1 MAYLQTDFE
10 QAVQEYLQD
19 TGTTNNNRMVE
30 DLTNQVVG
38 GNGTRTVFTLSKNN
52 IVGGTSALFL
62 DTNQSGFSNSNV
74 LSVNSSQGFM
84 STSTPPPLS
93 GTVPT
98 NLTCLYYFQNFT
110 LTEIDQFINTGLGMI
125 NTNPMTGDNSNA
137 NYQGLGSPQFNV
149 VVLYAICEGYYALSN
164 RYARSVAT
172 SAEGKS
178 SGKDA
183 IAKMYLSLAKEF
195 FDRAE
200 KERLAI
206 NGPRQG
212 SSTVA
217 AAKFSNNQSRA
228 FNALAFRFQGN
239 R

>member
-1 MAYLQTDFE
+1 MSYLQTDFE

-30 DLTNQVVG
+30 DLTTQVVG
-38 GNGTRTVFTLSKNN
+38 GNGSRTVFTLSKNN
-52 IVGGTSALFL
+52 IYGGTSSVYL
-62 DTNQSGFSNSNV
+62 DSNQSGFINSNV
-74 LSVNSSQGFM
+74 LSINSNLGILT
-84 STSTPPPLS
+84 TSTPPQLS
-93 GTVPT
+93 GSVPT

-110 LTEIDQFINTGLGMI
+110 LAEIDQFINTGLGMI
-125 NTNPMTGDNSNA
+125 NTNPMTGDNSNL

-149 VVLYAICEGYYALSN
+149 VVLYAVCEGYYSLSN

-183 IAKMYLSLAKEF
+183 IAKMYLNLAKEY

-217 AAKFSNNQSRA
+217 AATFSSKQSRPFSA
-228 FNALAFRFQGN
+228 ISFGYGGR

>member
-1 MAYLQTDFE
+1 MSYLQTDLE
-10 QAVQEYLQD
+10 SAVQEYLQD

-30 DLTNQVVG
+30 DLTTQVVG
-38 GNGTRTVFTLSKNN
+38 GNGSRTAFTLSKNN
-52 IVGGTSALFL
+52 IYGGTSSVYL
-62 DTNQSGFSNSNV
+62 DSNQSGFTNANV
-74 LSVNSSQGFM
+74 LSINSNLGILT
-84 STSTPPPLS
+84 TSTPPQLS
-93 GTVPT
+93 GSVPT

-125 NTNPMTGDNSNA
+125 NTNPMTGDNSNL

-149 VVLYAICEGYYALSN
+149 VVLYAVCEGYYALSN

-183 IAKMYLSLAKEF
+183 IAKMYLNLAKEY

-217 AAKFSNNQSRA
+217 AATFSSKQSRP
-228 FNALAFRFQGN
+228 FRAISFGYGG
-239 R
+239 RR

>member
-1 MAYLQTDFE
+1 
-10 QAVQEYLQD
+10 
-19 TGTTNNNRMVE
+19 
-30 DLTNQVVG
+30 
-38 GNGTRTVFTLSKNN
+38 
-52 IVGGTSALFL
+52 
-62 DTNQSGFSNSNV
+62 
-74 LSVNSSQGFM
+74 
-84 STSTPPPLS
+84 
-93 GTVPT
+93 
-98 NLTCLYYFQNFT
+98 
-110 LTEIDQFINTGLGMI
+110 MI

-149 VVLYAICEGYYALSN
+149 VVLYAVCEGYYALSN